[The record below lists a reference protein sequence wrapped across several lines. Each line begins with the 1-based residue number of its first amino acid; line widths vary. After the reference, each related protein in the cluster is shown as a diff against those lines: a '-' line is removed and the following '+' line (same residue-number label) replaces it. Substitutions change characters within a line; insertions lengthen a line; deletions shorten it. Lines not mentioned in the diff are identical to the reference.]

1 MQLPGYN
8 RATHF
13 GIVWGITLA
22 VITLVEWN
30 SLDRDPVK
38 QEILSP
44 FIERTM
50 AVSVAEADTPPRDS
64 SGTGATAQS
73 PDAALRYDVRIAFNG
88 PLFLACFF
96 TPILVFQGIGMLWD
110 RFRRGRTPSRK
121 LPKTGRS

>member
-22 VITLVEWN
+22 VITLAEWH
-30 SLDRDPVK
+30 SLGRDPVK

-44 FIERTM
+44 FIERTI
-50 AVSVAEADTPPRDS
+50 AVSVDEADAPPGDS
-64 SGTGATAQS
+64 TGTGDSAQS
-73 PDAALRYDVRIAFNG
+73 PDAALRYDVQIGFNG

-96 TPILVFQGIGMLWD
+96 TPILVFLGIGMLWD
-110 RFRRGRTPSRK
+110 RFRRG
-121 LPKTGRS
+121 

>member
-50 AVSVAEADTPPRDS
+50 AVSVAEADAPPADS
-64 SGTGATAQS
+64 TGTGDSAQS
-73 PDAALRYDVRIAFNG
+73 PDAALRYDVQIAFNG
-88 PLFLACFF
+88 PLFLAYFF
-96 TPILVFQGIGMLWD
+96 TPILVLQGIRMLWD
-110 RFRRGRTPSRK
+110 RYRRG
-121 LPKTGRS
+121 

>member
-38 QEILSP
+38 QQILSP

-50 AVSVAEADTPPRDS
+50 AVSVNDADAPPGDS
-64 SGTGATAQS
+64 TGAGDTARS
-73 PDAALRYDVRIAFNG
+73 PDAVLRYDVQIAFNG

-110 RFRRGRTPSRK
+110 RFRRG
-121 LPKTGRS
+121 

>member
-50 AVSVAEADTPPRDS
+50 AVSVAGAGAPPADST
-64 SGTGATAQS
+64 GTGDSAQS
-73 PDAALRYDVRIAFNG
+73 PDAALRYDVQIAFNG
-88 PLFLACFF
+88 PLFLAYFF
-96 TPILVFQGIGMLWD
+96 TPIVVLQGIRMLWN
-110 RFRRGRTPSRK
+110 RFRRG
-121 LPKTGRS
+121 

>member
-50 AVSVAEADTPPRDS
+50 AVSVAEADAPPADS
-64 SGTGATAQS
+64 NGTGAEAQS
-73 PDAALRYDVRIAFNG
+73 PDAALRYDVQIAFNG

-96 TPILVFQGIGMLWD
+96 TPILVFQGIGMLWN
-110 RFRRGRTPSRK
+110 RLRRG
-121 LPKTGRS
+121 

>member
-22 VITLVEWN
+22 VITLVEWH

-50 AVSVAEADTPPRDS
+50 AVSVAEAEAPPLES
-64 SGTGATAQS
+64 TGTGAAGES
-73 PDAALRYDVRIAFNG
+73 PDAVLHYDVQIAFNG
-88 PLFLACFF
+88 PLFLAYFF
-96 TPILVFQGIGMLWD
+96 TPIVVLQGIRMLWD
-110 RFRRGRTPSRK
+110 RYRRG
-121 LPKTGRS
+121 

>member
-22 VITLVEWN
+22 VITLVEWH
-30 SLDRDPVK
+30 SLDREPVK

-50 AVSVAEADTPPRDS
+50 AVSVEEAEADPLES
-64 SGTGATAQS
+64 SGTGAEGES
-73 PDAALRYDVRIAFNG
+73 PQAVLHYDVQITFNG

-96 TPILVFQGIGMLWD
+96 APILVFQAIGMLWD
-110 RFRRGRTPSRK
+110 RYRRG
-121 LPKTGRS
+121 

>member
-50 AVSVAEADTPPRDS
+50 AVSVAGADAPPADS
-64 SGTGATAQS
+64 TGAGDSAQS
-73 PDAALRYDVRIAFNG
+73 PDAALRYDVQIAFNG
-88 PLFLACFF
+88 PLFLAYFF
-96 TPILVFQGIGMLWD
+96 TPIVVLQGIRMLWN
-110 RFRRGRTPSRK
+110 RFRRG
-121 LPKTGRS
+121 

>member
-8 RATHF
+8 RAAHF

-30 SLDRDPVK
+30 SLDRNPVK

-50 AVSVAEADTPPRDS
+50 AVSVEEAEVPPLES
-64 SGTGATAQS
+64 SVTGTDGQS
-73 PDAALRYDVRIAFNG
+73 PDAALRYDVQIAFNG

-96 TPILVFQGIGMLWD
+96 TPILVFQAIGMLWD
-110 RFRRGRTPSRK
+110 RFRRG
-121 LPKTGRS
+121 

>member
-13 GIVWGITLA
+13 GIVWGMTLA
-22 VITLVEWN
+22 VITLVEWH

-38 QEILSP
+38 QQILSP

-50 AVSVAEADTPPRDS
+50 AVSVEEADAPPGDS
-64 SGTGATAQS
+64 TGTGASAQS
-73 PDAALRYDVRIAFNG
+73 PDAVLRYDVQIAFNG
-88 PLFLACFF
+88 PLFVVCFF

-110 RFRRGRTPSRK
+110 RFRRR
-121 LPKTGRS
+121 